1 MKELLMLFELR
12 KYVNKEM
19 TYTDPDAFEYYDE
32 SSIGQARYDGAK
44 AEYNKWAF
52 LVNEINK
59 QIIQCR
65 NKLNNG

>member
-19 TYTDPDAFEYYDE
+19 TYTDSDASEYYDE
-32 SSIGQARYDGAK
+32 SLIGQARYDGAK
-44 AEYNKWAF
+44 AEYNKCAL
-52 LVNEINK
+52 LVDEINK

>member
-19 TYTDPDAFEYYDE
+19 TDSDASEYYDE

-44 AEYNKWAF
+44 AEYNKWAL
-52 LVNEINK
+52 LVDEINK